1 MPKDADYFL
10 DISQEVCPFT
20 FVRTKLLIERMAPGE
35 IVEIRLQGA
44 EPLLNVPRS
53 VREHGHVVIR
63 MVAEEEG
70 DPRGPHRLLVRKC

>member
-10 DISQEVCPFT
+10 DICQEVCPFT

-35 IVEIRLQGA
+35 TAEIRLQGA

-63 MVAEEEG
+63 LDAEDQEN
-70 DPRGPHRLLVRKC
+70 PVGPHRLVVRKC